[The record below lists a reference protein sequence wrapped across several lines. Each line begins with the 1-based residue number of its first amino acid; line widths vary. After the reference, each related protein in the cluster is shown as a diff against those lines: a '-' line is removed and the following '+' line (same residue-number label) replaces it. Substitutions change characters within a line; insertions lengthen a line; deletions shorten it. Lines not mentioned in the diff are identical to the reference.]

1 MAFPGTERPTFAW
14 GPLMRDRQRFNL
26 HLPGLLKVLAEHL
39 YTSKKVGV
47 RELIQNAHDSCVRRK
62 IEASERHYRPRI
74 DVDLDPEKRTLTIR
88 DNGNGLTEEE
98 IGTYLATIGRG
109 YTRELR
115 ERLAFSSP
123 EEAAE
128 LIGQFGLGFLSAFLL
143 AGEVT
148 LVTRS
153 VAGTAALRW
162 HSAGDEH
169 YSLGPGERDEP
180 GTTVEL
186 KVKPAASFIL
196 DEETLTDTVRT
207 YADFLPIPIHINGE
221 STPVNLMA
229 PPWEDDDPRRAIAEY
244 VHRGFHG
251 MKPLCVLQLHD
262 AKVSIGHD
270 SITVPLQGFLFVP
283 PGSVAS
289 VREYGDLQV
298 YIRRMFICERERDL
312 LPPWARFVR
321 GVIECPLL
329 QPTASREGIHQDENF
344 DLVRQA
350 LEDQLGRGLQQLAR
364 DDPGTWRKVVRGHSD
379 VIIGWAVSD
388 PDFFEKV
395 EEIVTFRTSRGPL
408 SLPEYLEQSGGT
420 LYYVTRELGSLQE
433 QVLAEGRD
441 VPAIDASWFSVT
453 PFLEKYAQR
462 HPDVSLVQLDGESK
476 QLLRPAPEG
485 MFQGLLAFYREQGV
499 RAAVASFKPQEAP
512 AFLLYPQGAE
522 LAREAEASL
531 QAGDLPGPLAGLV
544 HEYIDSRF
552 ADREEL
558 AGTLYLNA
566 GNALVR
572 RLAEQPP
579 AREARDAALTLIL
592 QVARLFAGR
601 MLSAADAVGAFGQL
615 TRSLQGLVKP

>member
-1 MAFPGTERPTFAW
+1 MSE
-14 GPLMRDRQRFNL
+14 RQRFNL

-39 YTSKKVGV
+39 YTSKKVGI

-62 IEASERHYRPRI
+62 IEVGESNYRPRI
-74 DVDLDPEKRTLTIR
+74 DVTLDQKRRIVTIA

-115 ERLAFSSP
+115 EKLAFSSP
-123 EEAAE
+123 AEAAE

-153 VAGTAALRW
+153 VQGGSALRW
-162 HSAGDEH
+162 HSTGDEH
-169 YSLGPGERDEP
+169 YEITPGERGEC

-186 KVKPAASFIL
+186 KIKPAASFIL
-196 DEETLTDTVRT
+196 SEQTLTETVRT
-207 YADFLPIPIHINGE
+207 YADFLPIPIHVNGDDYAI
-221 STPVNLMA
+221 NLMA
-229 PPWEDDDPRRAIAEY
+229 PPWEDDEPARAISDYIAR
-244 VHRGFHG
+244 VFHG
-251 MKPLCVLQLHD
+251 MRPLCVFPLRD
-262 AKVSIGHD
+262 TRVSIGHD
-270 SITVPLQGFLFVP
+270 TITVPLQGFLFVP

-289 VREYGDLQV
+289 VREYGDLNIF
-298 YIRRMFICERERDL
+298 IRRMFICERERDL

-344 DLVRQA
+344 ELVRQA
-350 LEDQLGRGLQQLAR
+350 VESQLGQALQQLAQ
-364 DDPGTWRKVVRGHSD
+364 DHPATWREVVRRHSD

-388 PDFFEKV
+388 HDFFEKV
-395 EEIVTFRTSRGPL
+395 EDIVTFRTTRGPL
-408 SLPEYLEQSGGT
+408 SLPEYLEQSGGS

-433 QVLAEGRD
+433 QVLAEARD

-462 HPDVSLVQLDGESK
+462 HNEVNLVQLDGESQ

-485 MFQGLLAFYREQGV
+485 IFAPLLEHYRAAGI
-499 RAAVASFKPQEAP
+499 RAAVASFRPAEAP
-512 AFLLYPQGAE
+512 AMVLYPQGAE
-522 LAREAEASL
+522 LAREAESSL

-544 HEYIDSRF
+544 HEYIEGRF
-552 ADREEL
+552 GDREEL

-566 GNALVR
+566 ANPFVR
-572 RLAEQPP
+572 RLAEKPPP
-579 AREARDAALTLIL
+579 AETRAAVLGLIH

-601 MLSAADAVGAFGQL
+601 MLSAADAVGAFGEM
-615 TRSLQGLVKP
+615 TRSLQGLVRP

>member
-1 MAFPGTERPTFAW
+1 
-14 GPLMRDRQRFNL
+14 
-26 HLPGLLKVLAEHL
+26 V
-39 YTSKKVGV
+39 
-47 RELIQNAHDSCVRRK
+47 
-62 IEASERHYRPRI
+62 
-74 DVDLDPEKRTLTIR
+74 
-88 DNGNGLTEEE
+88 EE

-123 EEAAE
+123 SEAAE

-153 VAGTAALRW
+153 IQGGPALRW
-162 HSAGDEH
+162 HSNGDEH
-169 YSLGPGERDEP
+169 YELTQGEREEV

-186 KVKPAASFIL
+186 KIKPAASFIL
-196 DEETLTDTVRT
+196 SEQTLIETVRT
-207 YADFLPIPIHINGE
+207 YADFLPIPIHVNDDE
-221 STPVNLMA
+221 LPVNLMA
-229 PPWEDDDPRRAIAEY
+229 PPWEDDEPLRSIPDYIGR
-244 VHRGFHG
+244 VFHG
-251 MKPLCVLQLHD
+251 MRPLCVIPLSD
-262 AKVSIGHD
+262 ARVSIGHD
-270 SITVPLQGFLFVP
+270 TITVPLQGFLFVP

-289 VREYGDLQV
+289 VREYGDLNI

-344 DLVRQA
+344 ELVRQA
-350 LEDQLGRGLQQLAR
+350 LEGQLGRGLQALAR
-364 DDPGTWRKVVRGHSD
+364 EDPSTWRKVVRGHSD

-388 PDFFEKV
+388 NDFFEKV
-395 EEIVTFRTSRGPL
+395 EDIVTFRTTRGPL
-408 SLPEYLEQSGGT
+408 SLPEYLDQSGGG

-433 QVLAEGRD
+433 QVLAEARD

-462 HPDVSLVQLDGESK
+462 HPDVNLVQLDGESQ

-485 MFQGLLAFYREQGV
+485 IFAPLLEHYRAAGV
-499 RAAVASFKPQEAP
+499 RAAVASFRPAEAP
-512 AFLLYPQGAE
+512 ALVLYPQGAE

-544 HEYIDSRF
+544 HEYIEGRF
-552 ADREEL
+552 GDRDEL
-558 AGTLYLNA
+558 AGTLYLNTA
-566 GNALVR
+566 NPFIR
-572 RLAEQPP
+572 RLAEKRPP
-579 AREARDAALTLIL
+579 ADILGPVLGLIH

-601 MLSAADAVGAFGQL
+601 MLSAADAVSAFAEV
-615 TRSLQGLVKP
+615 TRSLEGLVRP

>member
-1 MAFPGTERPTFAW
+1 MS
-14 GPLMRDRQRFNL
+14 DRQRFEL

-47 RELIQNAHDSCVRRK
+47 RELIQNAHDSCIRRK
-62 IEASERHYRPRI
+62 IEAGERRYRPRI
-74 DVDLDPEKRTLTIR
+74 GIGLDETRRVVTIS
-88 DNGNGLTEEE
+88 DNGNGLTAEE

-115 ERLAFSSP
+115 EKLAFTSP
-123 EEAAE
+123 TEAAE

-143 AGEVT
+143 ASEVT
-148 LVTRS
+148 LTTRS
-153 VAGTAALRW
+153 IQGGPALRW

-169 YSLGPGERDEP
+169 YELTPGQRAEV

-186 KVKPAASFIL
+186 KIKPAASFIL
-196 DEETLTDTVRT
+196 GEQTLIETVRT
-207 YADFLPIPIHINGE
+207 YADFLPIPIYVNDDDL
-221 STPVNLMA
+221 PVNLMA
-229 PPWEDDDPRRAIAEY
+229 PPWEDDEPMRAIPEY
-244 VHRGFHG
+244 IGRVFHG
-251 MKPLCVLQLHD
+251 MKPLCVLPLRD
-262 AKVSIGHD
+262 ARVSIGHD

-289 VREYGDLQV
+289 VREYGDLNI

-344 DLVRQA
+344 ELVRQA
-350 LEDQLGRGLQQLAR
+350 LENQLGRALQDLAR
-364 DDPGTWRKVVRGHSD
+364 DDPLTWRKVVRGHSD

-388 PDFFEKV
+388 NDFFERV
-395 EEIVTFRTSRGPL
+395 EDIVTFRTTRGPL
-408 SLPEYLEQSGGT
+408 SLPDYLEQSGGS

-433 QVLAEGRD
+433 QLLAEARD

-453 PFLEKYAQR
+453 PFLERYAQR
-462 HPDVSLVQLDGESK
+462 HPDVNLVQLDGESQ
-476 QLLRPAPEG
+476 QLLRPAQEG
-485 MFQGLLAFYREQGV
+485 VFAPLLAHYRSAGV
-499 RAAVASFKPQEAP
+499 KAAVASFRPAEAP
-512 AFLLYPQGAE
+512 ALVLYPQGAE

-544 HEYIDSRF
+544 NEYIEGRF
-552 ADREEL
+552 GDREEL

-566 GNALVR
+566 ANPFVR
-572 RLAEQPP
+572 RLAERLPP
-579 AREARDAALTLIL
+579 RETLGPVLGLIH

-601 MLSAADAVGAFGQL
+601 MLSAADAVGAFAEVTG
-615 TRSLQGLVKP
+615 SLEGLVRP

>member
-1 MAFPGTERPTFAW
+1 MS
-14 GPLMRDRQRFNL
+14 DRQRFNL

-39 YTSKKVGV
+39 YTSKKVGI
-47 RELIQNAHDSCVRRK
+47 RELIQNAHDSCTRRK
-62 IEASERHYRPRI
+62 IEGHDPGYAPRI
-74 DVDLDPEKRTLTIR
+74 EVELDEEARTVTIR

-98 IGTYLATIGRG
+98 ITTYLATIGRG

-143 AGEVT
+143 ASEVT

-153 VAGTAALRW
+153 AAGTPALRW

-169 YSLGPGERDEP
+169 YEVRPAQRAEV
-180 GTTVEL
+180 GTTVVL

-196 DEETLTDTVRT
+196 DEQALIDAVRG
-207 YADFLPIPIHINGE
+207 YADFLPIPIHVNGDE
-221 STPVNLMA
+221 RPVNLMA
-229 PPWEDDDPRRAIAEY
+229 PPWEDANAEQATRAYIARVFHKTRPLAVFPLRDRRLR
-244 VHRGFHG
+244 VGHG
-251 MKPLCVLQLHD
+251 TL
-262 AKVSIGHD
+262 
-270 SITVPLQGFLFVP
+270 TVPLAGFLFVP

-289 VREYGDLQV
+289 VREYGDLHI

-321 GVIECPLL
+321 GVVECPLL

-344 DLVRQA
+344 ELVRQA
-350 LEDQLGRGLQQLAR
+350 LEEQLGEALQALAA
-364 DDPGTWRKVVRGHSD
+364 DDPATWRQVVRGHSD

-388 PDFFEKV
+388 SAFFGKIED
-395 EEIVTFRTSRGPL
+395 IVTFRTSRGPL
-408 SLPEYLEQSGGT
+408 SLPEYLEQSGGS
-420 LYYVTRELGSLQE
+420 LYFVTRELGSLQE

-441 VPAIDASWFSVT
+441 VPAIDASWFSVA

-462 HPDVSLVQLDGESK
+462 HPDVNLVQLDGESQ
-476 QLLRPAPEG
+476 QLLRPAAEG
-485 MFQGLLAFYREQGV
+485 AFAGLLELYREMGV
-499 RAAVASFKPQEAP
+499 RAGVASFKPAEAP
-512 AFLLYPQGAE
+512 ALIMYPQGAE

-544 HEYIDSRF
+544 HQYIETRF
-552 ADREEL
+552 GDRDEL

-566 GNALVR
+566 ANPLVR
-572 RLAEQPP
+572 RLAERPLGLNAQG
-579 AREARDAALTLIL
+579 AVLVLIH

-601 MLSAADAVGAFGQL
+601 MLSAADAVAAFGQV
-615 TRSLQGLVKP
+615 TKALQGLTDGPRP

>member
-1 MAFPGTERPTFAW
+1 MSE
-14 GPLMRDRQRFNL
+14 RQRFNL

-39 YTSKKVGV
+39 YTSKKVGI

-62 IEASERHYRPRI
+62 IELGEPRYAPRI
-74 DVDLDPEKRTLTIR
+74 DVGLDQKRRIVTIA

-115 ERLAFSSP
+115 EKLAFSSP
-123 EEAAE
+123 AEAAE

-148 LVTRS
+148 LITRS
-153 VAGTAALRW
+153 VKGGPSLRW
-162 HSAGDEH
+162 HSTGDEH
-169 YSLGPGERDEP
+169 YEITPAERVDF

-186 KVKPAASFIL
+186 KIKPAASFIL
-196 DEETLTDTVRT
+196 SEQTLTDTVRA
-207 YADFLPIPIHINGE
+207 YADFLPIPIYINGDDY
-221 STPVNLMA
+221 PVNLMA
-229 PPWEDDDPRRAIAEY
+229 PPWEDATPARAIGEY
-244 VHRGFHG
+244 IARVFNG
-251 MKPLCVLQLHD
+251 MRPLCVFPLCD
-262 AKVSIGHD
+262 TRVSIGHD
-270 SITVPLQGFLFVP
+270 HITVPLQGFLFVP

-289 VREYGDLQV
+289 VREYGDLNIF
-298 YIRRMFICERERDL
+298 IRRMFICERERDL

-344 DLVRQA
+344 ELVRQA
-350 LEDQLGRGLQQLAR
+350 LEIQLGQGLQQLAQ
-364 DDPGTWRKVVRGHSD
+364 DDPGVWRKVVRGHSD

-388 PDFFEKV
+388 NDFFEKV
-395 EEIVTFRTSRGPL
+395 EDIVTFRTTRGSL
-408 SLPEYLEQSGGT
+408 SLPEYLEQSGGS

-433 QVLAEGRD
+433 QVLAEARD

-462 HPDVSLVQLDGESK
+462 HADVNLVQLDGESQ
-476 QLLRPAPEG
+476 QLLRPASEG
-485 MFQGLLAFYREQGV
+485 IFTPLLEHYRAAGI
-499 RAAVASFKPQEAP
+499 RAAVASFRPAEAP
-512 AFLLYPQGAE
+512 ALVLYPQGAE

-544 HEYIDSRF
+544 HEYIEGRF
-552 ADREEL
+552 GDRDEL

-566 GNALVR
+566 ANPLVR
-572 RLAEQPP
+572 RLAEKPP
-579 AREARDAALTLIL
+579 AGETRAAVLGLIH

-601 MLSAADAVGAFGQL
+601 MLSAADAVGAFAEM
-615 TRSLQGLVKP
+615 TRSLQGLVRP

>member
-1 MAFPGTERPTFAW
+1 MSE
-14 GPLMRDRQRFNL
+14 RQRFNL

-39 YTSKKVGV
+39 YTSKKVGI
-47 RELIQNAHDSCVRRK
+47 RELIQNAHDSCIRRK
-62 IEASERHYRPRI
+62 IEIGESHYRPRI
-74 DVDLDPEKRTLTIR
+74 DVSLDEKRRIITIA

-115 ERLAFSSP
+115 EKLAFSSP
-123 EEAAE
+123 TEAAE

-148 LVTRS
+148 LITRS
-153 VAGTAALRW
+153 IQGGPALRW
-162 HSAGDEH
+162 HSTGDEH
-169 YSLGPGERDEP
+169 YEITDGKRDDF

-186 KVKPAASFIL
+186 KIKPAASFIL
-196 DEETLTDTVRT
+196 SEQTLSETVRT
-207 YADFLPIPIHINGE
+207 FADFLPIPIHVNGDDY
-221 STPVNLMA
+221 PVNLMA
-229 PPWEDDDPRRAIAEY
+229 PPWEDEAPEQSIADY
-244 VHRGFHG
+244 IARVFRG
-251 MKPLCVLQLHD
+251 MRPLCVFPLHD
-262 AKVSIGHD
+262 ARVSIGHD

-289 VREYGDLQV
+289 VREYGDLNIF
-298 YIRRMFICERERDL
+298 IRRMFICERERDL

-344 DLVRQA
+344 ELVRQA
-350 LEDQLGRGLQQLAR
+350 LETQLGLGLQQLAQ
-364 DDPGTWRKVVRGHSD
+364 DDPSTWRKVVRGHSD

-388 PDFFEKV
+388 NDFFEKV
-395 EEIVTFRTSRGPL
+395 EDIVTFRTTRGPL
-408 SLPEYLEQSGGT
+408 SLPEYLEQSGGS

-433 QVLAEGRD
+433 QVLAEARD
-441 VPAIDASWFSVT
+441 VPAIDASWFAVT

-462 HPDVSLVQLDGESK
+462 HGAVNLVQLDGESQ

-485 MFQGLLAFYREQGV
+485 IFAPLLEHYRSAGV
-499 RAAVASFKPQEAP
+499 RAAVASFRPSEAP
-512 AFLLYPQGAE
+512 ALVLYPQGAE

-544 HEYIDSRF
+544 NEYIEGRF
-552 ADREEL
+552 GDREEL

-566 GNALVR
+566 ANPFVR
-572 RLAEQPP
+572 RLAEKPPP
-579 AREARDAALTLIL
+579 AETRAAVLGLIH

-601 MLSAADAVGAFGQL
+601 MLSAADAVGAFAEM
-615 TRSLQGLVKP
+615 TRSLQGLMRP

>member
-1 MAFPGTERPTFAW
+1 MS
-14 GPLMRDRQRFNL
+14 DRQRFNL

-62 IEASERHYRPRI
+62 IEAGERHFRPRI
-74 DVDLDPEKRTLTIR
+74 DIDLDAGARTLTIR

-98 IGTYLATIGRG
+98 VGTYLATIGRG

-143 AGEVT
+143 ASEVT
-148 LVTRS
+148 LETRS
-153 VAGTAALRW
+153 VRGTPPLRW

-169 YSLGPGERDEP
+169 YELRPGQRDEV
-180 GTTVEL
+180 GTTVVL
-186 KVKPAASFIL
+186 KVKPAASFL
-196 DEETLTDTVRT
+196 LNEEALTNAVRT
-207 YADFLPIPIHINGE
+207 YADFLPIPIHIDGDP
-221 STPVNLMA
+221 TPVNLMA
-229 PPWEDDDPRRAIAEY
+229 PPWEDDDPRPATLDYIRRA
-244 VHRGFHG
+244 FHG
-251 MKPLCVLQLHD
+251 TRPLCVLPLHD

-289 VREYGDLQV
+289 VREYGDLNV

-312 LPPWARFVR
+312 LPAWARFVR
-321 GVIECPLL
+321 GVVECPLL
-329 QPTASREGIHQDENF
+329 QPTASREDLHQDENF
-344 DLVRQA
+344 ELVRQA
-350 LEDQLGRGLQQLAR
+350 LEQQLGDGLQRLAR
-364 DDPGTWRKVVRGHSD
+364 DEPQTWRKVVRGHSD

-388 PDFFEKV
+388 PDFFERV
-395 EEIVTFRTSRGPL
+395 EEIVPFRTTRGPL
-408 SLPEYLEQSGGT
+408 SLPEYLEQSGGA

-441 VPAIDASWFSVT
+441 VPAIEASWFSVT

-462 HPDVSLVQLDGESK
+462 HPGVKLVQLDGEST
-476 QLLRPAPEG
+476 QLLRPLPDGAFAE
-485 MFQGLLAFYREQGV
+485 LLRFFRDQNV
-499 RAAVASFKPQEAP
+499 RAAVAAFKPVEAP
-512 AFLLYPQGAE
+512 AIVLYPQGAE
-522 LAREAEASL
+522 LAREADASF

-544 HEYIDSRF
+544 HEYVENRF
-552 ADREEL
+552 ADRDEL

-566 GNALVR
+566 GNPLVR
-572 RLAEQPP
+572 RLAERPPP
-579 AREARDAALTLIL
+579 AEARDAVLTLIHH
-592 QVARLFAGR
+592 VARLFAGR
-601 MLSAADAVGAFGQL
+601 MLSAADAVDALAGL
-615 TRSLQGLVKP
+615 TRSLQGLVPT

>member
-1 MAFPGTERPTFAW
+1 MS
-14 GPLMRDRQRFNL
+14 DRQRFNL

-39 YTSKKVGV
+39 YTSKKVGI
-47 RELIQNAHDSCVRRK
+47 RELIQNAHDSCIRRK
-62 IEASERHYRPRI
+62 IEAAEPRYRPRI
-74 DVDLDPEKRTLTIR
+74 DVSLDEKRRVITIA

-123 EEAAE
+123 GEAAE

-143 AGEVT
+143 ASEVT
-148 LVTRS
+148 LTTRS
-153 VAGTAALRW
+153 IQGGPALRW
-162 HSAGDEH
+162 HSNGDEH
-169 YSLGPGERDEP
+169 YDLAHGERDEV

-186 KVKPAASFIL
+186 KIKPAASFIL
-196 DEETLTDTVRT
+196 GEQALTDTVRT
-207 YADFLPIPIHINGE
+207 YADFLPIPIHVNDDE
-221 STPVNLMA
+221 YPVNLMA
-229 PPWEDDDPRRAIAEY
+229 PPWEDDDPERAITDHIA
-244 VHRGFHG
+244 RAFHG
-251 MKPLCVLQLHD
+251 MKPLCVLPLSD
-262 AKVSIGHD
+262 TKVSIGHD
-270 SITVPLQGFLFVP
+270 TITVPLQGYLFVP

-289 VREYGDLQV
+289 VREYGDLNI

-344 DLVRQA
+344 ELVRQA
-350 LEDQLGRGLQQLAR
+350 LESQLGRGLQTLAR
-364 DDPGTWRKVVRGHSD
+364 EEPSTWRKVVRGHSD

-388 PDFFEKV
+388 NDFFEKV
-395 EEIVTFRTSRGPL
+395 EDIVTFRTTRGPL
-408 SLPEYLEQSGGT
+408 SLPEYLDQSGGG
-420 LYYVTRELGSLQE
+420 LFYVTRELGSLQE
-433 QVLAEGRD
+433 QVLAEARD

-462 HPDVSLVQLDGESK
+462 HPDVKLVQLDGESQ

-485 MFQGLLAFYREQGV
+485 IFAPLLDHYRAAGV
-499 RAAVASFKPQEAP
+499 RAAVASFRPAEAP
-512 AFLLYPQGAE
+512 ALVLYPQGAE

-531 QAGDLPGPLAGLV
+531 QAGDLPNPLAGLI
-544 HEYIDSRF
+544 HEYIEGRF
-552 ADREEL
+552 GDRDEL

-566 GNALVR
+566 ANPFVR
-572 RLAEQPP
+572 RLAEKRPP
-579 AREARDAALTLIL
+579 AETLAPVLGLIH

-601 MLSAADAVGAFGQL
+601 MLSAADAVGAFAEV
-615 TRSLQGLVKP
+615 TRSLEGLLRP